1 MNYAMAAPIQAA
13 LAGDRRVQ
21 FFATSSE
28 SRADIA
34 AIHHAVLPG
43 TTVISPRRAALNV
56 STST

>member
-28 SRADIA
+28 PGADI
-34 AIHHAVLPG
+34 
-43 TTVISPRRAALNV
+43 
-56 STST
+56 